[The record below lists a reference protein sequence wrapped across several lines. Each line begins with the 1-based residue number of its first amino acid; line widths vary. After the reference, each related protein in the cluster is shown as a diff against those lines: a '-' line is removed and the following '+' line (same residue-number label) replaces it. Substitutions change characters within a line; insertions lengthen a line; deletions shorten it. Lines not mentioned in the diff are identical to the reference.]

1 MARSGLGIQMVRS
14 MLSAAEC
21 RSNSI
26 ECKHLARESLSP
38 SIRVAWANMA
48 RTWMVLAAQTDGI
61 EELLGERRTHIL
73 EHKSPYS
80 N

>member
-1 MARSGLGIQMVRS
+1 

-26 ECKHLARESLSP
+26 ECKRLARESLSP
-38 SIRVAWANMA
+38 SIKMAWADMA
-48 RTWMVLAAQTDGI
+48 RTWAALAAKTDRI
-61 EELLGERRTHIL
+61 EELLRERRTHIP